1 MRSQAPFKFTALRCV
16 TFYLL
21 CCAFRPPV
29 RAGPKEETAQKW
41 NSATQ
46 PVEEALS

>member
-1 MRSQAPFKFTALRCV
+1 MSSQAPFKFTTLRCV

-21 CCAFRPPV
+21 CLLSPV
-29 RAGPKEETAQKW
+29 RAGPKEEAAPKW

-46 PVEEALS
+46 PVKEALS